1 MGFPSQKERPNKIA
15 KFIKMFKYN
24 ELGGSPGKVLLDT
37 YQTNFYHHDL

>member
-15 KFIKMFKYN
+15 KFIKIFKYN
-24 ELGGSPGKVLLDT
+24 ELGGFRGKVLLDT